1 MYHENRG
8 DLTNQPQVLQDKRFT
23 HIYEGFGKGQ
33 VQAIT
38 KLYLEF
44 PKLILIC
51 FLISENTN

>member
-44 PKLILIC
+44 PKLILNC
-51 FLISENTN
+51 F